1 MAKQIQRKR
10 SNNNL
15 KRTLGKNNF
24 VDKNQASVTQQLD
37 IRTNE
42 QSHHNNQA
50 TSDIKETTT
59 ENNM

>member
-24 VDKNQASVTQQLD
+24 VDKNQASITQQLD

-42 QSHHNNQA
+42 QSHNNQA

-59 ENNM
+59 KNNM